1 VSAEPVVENGRNGAG
16 VDIDAERQKR
26 LRSLGAGLREM
37 AILAAKKVGG
47 GVALVFA
54 SAPGDDSDKSTG
66 RLRTAAG
73 FSAPQAARDAARHL
87 GSQVRDVILS
97 ATPQHIEASA
107 PLGERA
113 AAGLEIVPL
122 IFDDRTYGA
131 LVVGSPGPIDDA
143 GHAAIHEAACNMA
156 LRLDHARLVDEA
168 SGPTH
173 AEVAVSDEKGEEL
186 LKLSEAL
193 FERDIELLRNNEKLG
208 KIEKLKN
215 DFIEKMSKELRTPL
229 NSIIEAIIS
238 VLTGE
243 NEALSDAAKKT
254 MRGALDDGT
263 AFLRTLQNI
272 LDLWKIKQNE
282 LPAECQEL
290 NFREVVDEAI
300 FSIQDVLDGK
310 TVEIQ
315 QMIEEPFPT
324 IRTDLAKLSQIL
336 FLLLDNAVKFTQKGH
351 IAIAARI
358 VNDQLLC
365 EIRDTGIGI
374 CRDDQDFIFDEFF
387 QVDDG
392 TSDRYRGA
400 GLGLALVRD
409 LLRLLSGDVSV
420 TSEAGHGTTV
430 TFQVPVQV
438 VT

>member
-1 VSAEPVVENGRNGAG
+1 VSAEPVVENGRIGAG
-16 VDIDAERQKR
+16 AEIDAERQKR
-26 LRSLGAGLREM
+26 LRSLGAGLRD
-37 AILAAKKVGG
+37 LATRAAAKVGG

-54 SAPGDDSDKSTG
+54 SAPGDDSDKSSG

-73 FSAPQAARDAARHL
+73 FPTPQAARDAARHL
-87 GSQVRDVILS
+87 GSQVREVIVS
-97 ATPQHIEASA
+97 ESPARIEAPA
-107 PLGERA
+107 PFGERA

-122 IFDDRTYGA
+122 SFEGRMYGA
-131 LVVGSPGPIDDA
+131 LVIGSPTPIDAA
-143 GHAAIHEAACNMA
+143 GRCAVEEAASGMA
-156 LRLDHARLVDEA
+156 LRLDHARLADEA
-168 SGPTH
+168 TEPAS
-173 AEVAVSDEKGEEL
+173 AEVADGEERGEEF

-193 FERDIELLRNNEKLG
+193 FERDIELLRNNEKIG

-263 AFLRTLQNI
+263 MFLRTLQNI

-282 LPAECQEL
+282 LPAECQEI

-300 FSIQDVLDGK
+300 FSVQDVIDGK
-310 TVEIQ
+310 PIEIQ
-315 QMIEEPFPT
+315 QMIEEPFPK
-324 IRTDLAKLSQIL
+324 IRTDLAKVSQIL

-351 IAIAARI
+351 IAIAAQV

-365 EIRDTGIGI
+365 EFRDTGIGI

-409 LLRLLSGDVSV
+409 LLRLLGGDVSV
-420 TSEAGHGTTV
+420 SSEAGRGTTV

-438 VT
+438 VG